1 MEVDAVGDDRVE
13 AAAGCHQAGET
24 WLTVVEGRHGVE
36 DMCEGCCADG

>member
-13 AAAGCHQAGET
+13 AAACCYQAGET